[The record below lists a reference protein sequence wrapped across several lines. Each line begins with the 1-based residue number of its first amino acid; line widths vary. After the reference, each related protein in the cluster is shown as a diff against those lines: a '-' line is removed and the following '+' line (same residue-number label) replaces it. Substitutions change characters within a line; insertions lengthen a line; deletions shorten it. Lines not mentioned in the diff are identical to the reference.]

1 MKEDGEVSAK
11 TFNHPTNRSNQAIL
25 QISDDCV
32 TPDIETFK
40 VLKREHFSNSSARME
55 FDKTE
60 DYSSDSSLSLGNDPT
75 QDDNIRKIN
84 KRTSSG
90 SVPVRNKRNNIWSA
104 QLQEECL
111 MENFRDCDVTNRKR
125 ERDVEYYDYTMKYRI
140 NGESSNK

>member
-1 MKEDGEVSAK
+1 
-11 TFNHPTNRSNQAIL
+11 
-25 QISDDCV
+25 
-32 TPDIETFK
+32 
-40 VLKREHFSNSSARME
+40 ME